1 MSISRSDLMP
11 LALLPILMGC
21 AYLAIGNPAA
31 WFTLTI
37 AGVAM
42 GMIIFT
48 IASGMTIVFGLMDVL
63 NFGQGIFITLGAYLS
78 ATVFAALS
86 GYVVSPYLS
95 ENLLVILVAIVA
107 SVAGAGVSGLLFER
121 LLVKPVYGDHLMQ
134 ILVTTGGLIVGEE
147 IIKIIWGVQ
156 QVNVALPPFLS
167 GAIVIADVAIE
178 RYRAFA
184 FLVGALVFLGQYLV
198 FTRTKTG
205 LLIRAGVHDCEM
217 VEALGY
223 GVRRLFVATFV
234 SGCALAGLGGV
245 MWGLYQQTLVPQIGS
260 QMNVLVFIVIII
272 GGLGS
277 TGGALL
283 GAILVGICAN
293 YASFIEPKVALFS
306 NIALMTTILLWRPN
320 GLYPASAR

>member
-1 MSISRSDLMP
+1 
-11 LALLPILMGC
+11 
-21 AYLAIGNPAA
+21 
-31 WFTLTI
+31 
-37 AGVAM
+37 M

-63 NFGQGIFITLGAYLS
+63 NFGQGIFITVGAYLS
-78 ATVFAALS
+78 AAVFAALS
-86 GYVVSPYLS
+86 GYVASPYLS
-95 ENLLVILVAIVA
+95 DNLLVILAAIAAAIV
-107 SVAGAGVSGLLFER
+107 GAGMSGFLFER

-156 QVNVALPPFLS
+156 QVNVVLPRFLS
-167 GAIVIADVAIE
+167 GAFVIADVAVE

-184 FLVGALVFLGQYLV
+184 FLVGALVFFGQYLV

-205 LLIRAGVHDCEM
+205 LLIRAGVHDREM

-223 GVRRLFVATFV
+223 AVRRLFVATFV

-306 NIALMTTILLWRPN
+306 NIALMTAILLWRPN

>member
-1 MSISRSDLMP
+1 MMTSRSTIAP
-11 LALLPILMGC
+11 LLLLPILMLA
-21 AYLAIGNPAA
+21 AYPTIGDATT

-37 AGVAM
+37 AGLAM

-48 IASGMTIVFGLMDVL
+48 IASGMTVVFGLMDVL
-63 NFGQGIFITLGAYLS
+63 NFGQGVFITAGAYLA

-86 GYVVSPYLS
+86 GYVVSPHIAD
-95 ENLLVILVAIVA
+95 NLLVLFIAIVA
-107 SVAGAGVSGLLFER
+107 AVIGTGIAGLIFER
-121 LLVKPVYGDHLMQ
+121 MLVKPAYGDHLMQ

-156 QVNVALPPFLS
+156 QVHVALPPFLT
-167 GAIVIADVAIE
+167 GAFVIADVAIE

-184 FLVGALVFLGQYLV
+184 FLVGVFVFALQYFI
-198 FTRTKTG
+198 FTYTKTG
-205 LLIRAGVHDCEM
+205 LLIRAGVHDREM
-217 VEALGY
+217 VEAFGY
-223 GVRRLFVATFV
+223 DVRRLFVTTFM

-283 GAILVGICAN
+283 GAMLVGITAN
-293 YASFIEPKVALFS
+293 YASFIEPKIALFS
-306 NIALMTTILLWRPN
+306 NIIIMTAVLLWRPN
-320 GLYPASAR
+320 GLFPASAR